1 MTGKAKKVA
10 VADMKFSGFTKAGLA
25 FLSDL
30 KQNNDREW
38 FRERKQ
44 IYETELRAPM
54 EALAHQSAARCRRAG
69 IPLSPKEK
77 NPLTRIYRDIR
88 FSADKTPFHTHVGA
102 SLKGLSSVGGTGEV
116 YLQIAPEEGFAA
128 AGFWMPE
135 RPFVQAWR
143 EQMVSKPELF
153 KSVVTKLKQ
162 RNLDWLRY
170 HALKRLPRGFESQAG
185 TALEESLKL
194 QVYVVRK
201 MFTEEELMS
210 SDLVDSVAE
219 FAVAAKPLL
228 EFGWAL
234 NHSRSRD
241 MLELDERMAPFR

>member
-1 MTGKAKKVA
+1 MTTKSKTPS
-10 VADMKFSGFTKAGLA
+10 VADLKFSGFTRPGLT
-25 FLSDL
+25 FLSEL

-38 FRERKQ
+38 FRERKH

-54 EALAHQSAARCRRAG
+54 EALVHQSAARCRRAG

-102 SLKGLSSVGGTGEV
+102 ALKGLTSVGRIGEV
-116 YLQIAPEEGFAA
+116 YIHISPEEKFAA

-135 RPFVQAWR
+135 RPFLQVWR
-143 EQMVSKPELF
+143 ERMVSKPELF
-153 KSVVTKLKQ
+153 KSVLAKLKR

-170 HALKRLPRGFESQAG
+170 HSLKKLPRGFQAQAG
-185 TALEESLKL
+185 SELEDYLKL

-201 MFTEEELMS
+201 TFTEEEVMS
-210 SDLVDSVAE
+210 GELVDAVAE
-219 FAVAAKPLL
+219 VAVGAKPLL
-228 EFGWAL
+228 EFGWSL
-234 NHSRSRD
+234 NHSRKRD
-241 MLELDERMAPFR
+241 ILELD